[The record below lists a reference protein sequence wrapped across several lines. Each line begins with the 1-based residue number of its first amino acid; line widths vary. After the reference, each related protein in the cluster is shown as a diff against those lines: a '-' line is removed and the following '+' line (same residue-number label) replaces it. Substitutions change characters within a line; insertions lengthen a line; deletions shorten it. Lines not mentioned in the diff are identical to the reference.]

1 MGSSRIAWRQALGWK
16 RLADIASVL
25 LVFGIIG
32 ADMAVATPASAS
44 TSASAN
50 SSAVKAVSS
59 PSPKGQMTLAQAPA
73 SLQAAVERTLARQG
87 APAHSSLH
95 ATYENTSVLLSGTG
109 WSAKVGLG
117 TVGRSRSMAGVSGR
131 LSTRHGGASY
141 SRSGLEESFSQ
152 TSAGL
157 EQAFTLS
164 SRPKGSGPLEIEL
177 PVSGLTVRGS
187 GSTLSLANRAKATVA
202 SYSGLR
208 VIDSAGRAIAA
219 TMSAAEGG
227 RAISI
232 EIDDTGALYPLQV
245 DPAWNEAT
253 ALAAPIPQA
262 SAEFGYSVAISGS
275 NAVVGAPDETVNSDS
290 GAGEAWV
297 FNNAGGTTWNEAT
310 ALTAPSPQASAEF
323 GYSVAISGSNAVVG
337 APDETVNS
345 DSAAGKAW
353 VYFNPSGPA
362 WDEVAAL
369 TAPNAQADANFGNS
383 VAISGS
389 NIVVGAWCET
399 VSGRASAGEAW
410 VFNNPFATTWS
421 EVTGLTA
428 PNPQAGAT
436 FGSAVAISGSNAVV
450 GADYGIDGDTEAS
463 EAWVFNSPS
472 DTTWNEVAPLPNP
485 SPQDYAYFG
494 YSVAIS
500 GANAVVGAYGETL
513 SGDIYAGEAWV
524 FNNPSDTTWDEVTG
538 LTAPSAQDDA
548 YFGGSVAI
556 SGANAVVGALGET
569 VNSDSAAGEA
579 WVFNNSFATTWDEV
593 TGLTAP
599 SAQADANFGDS
610 VAISG
615 SNAVVGGSHE
625 KVSNDSAAGE
635 AWVYYTVVPTLS
647 TTPTTNTS
655 VSATTLSGT
664 VNPNGDSDT
673 GIGFCYS
680 TSSTLSDCSGATSV
694 AATTTTDS
702 GSGTSGFSASATGL
716 SAGTEYY
723 FEIYATDS
731 TSGLTSYST
740 DGTFTTAAT
749 PTLSTGTVTNTS
761 NTAST
766 LSGSVD
772 PNGDSDTGIG
782 FCYSTSSTLSDC
794 SGATSVAATTTTD
807 SGSGTSGFSAS
818 VSGLSAGTEYYFEI
832 YATNSAGVTSY
843 SATGSFTTAAT
854 PTLLTGTVTN
864 TSNTASTLAGSVNP
878 NGDSDTGIGFCF
890 STSSALAA
898 CSGATSVAATTT
910 TDSGSGTSGF
920 SASASGLSAGT
931 EYYFEIYATNS
942 AGVTSYSATGTFT
955 AAATPTL
962 STGTV
967 TSTSNTASTLSG
979 TVDPNGDSDTG
990 IGFCYSTSSTLAA
1003 CSGATSVAAT
1013 TTTDS
1018 GSGTSG
1024 FSASA
1029 TGLSAA
1035 TEYYFEIYATNSV
1048 GVTSYSATGTFTT
1061 AATPTLSTGTVTNTS
1076 NTASTLSGSVDPN
1089 GDSDTGIGFC
1099 YSTSSTLSACSG
1111 ATSVAATT
1119 TTDSGSGTSGF
1130 SASAS
1135 GLSAGAKYYFEI
1147 YATNSALVKSYSATG
1162 TFTTAA
1168 TPTLSTGT
1176 VTSTSNTASTL
1187 SGSVDPNGDSDT
1199 GIGFC
1204 FFDLVCVGGLFGR
1217 HLGRRHDH
1225 DRLRLWHLKLQR
1237 LGVGAERGGEV
1248 LLRDLRHEL
1257 GPGEELLGD
1266 RFLHDRRHAHAFDGD
1281 GHQHLE

>member
-548 YFGGSVAI
+548 YFRGSVAI

-579 WVFNNSFATTWDEV
+579 WVFNNSFATT
-593 TGLTAP
+593 
-599 SAQADANFGDS
+599 
-610 VAISG
+610 
-615 SNAVVGGSHE
+615 
-625 KVSNDSAAGE
+625 
-635 AWVYYTVVPTLS
+635 
-647 TTPTTNTS
+647 
-655 VSATTLSGT
+655 
-664 VNPNGDSDT
+664 
-673 GIGFCYS
+673 
-680 TSSTLSDCSGATSV
+680 
-694 AATTTTDS
+694 
-702 GSGTSGFSASATGL
+702 
-716 SAGTEYY
+716 
-723 FEIYATDS
+723 
-731 TSGLTSYST
+731 
-740 DGTFTTAAT
+740 
-749 PTLSTGTVTNTS
+749 
-761 NTAST
+761 
-766 LSGSVD
+766 
-772 PNGDSDTGIG
+772 
-782 FCYSTSSTLSDC
+782 
-794 SGATSVAATTTTD
+794 
-807 SGSGTSGFSAS
+807 
-818 VSGLSAGTEYYFEI
+818 
-832 YATNSAGVTSY
+832 
-843 SATGSFTTAAT
+843 
-854 PTLLTGTVTN
+854 
-864 TSNTASTLAGSVNP
+864 
-878 NGDSDTGIGFCF
+878 
-890 STSSALAA
+890 
-898 CSGATSVAATTT
+898 
-910 TDSGSGTSGF
+910 
-920 SASASGLSAGT
+920 
-931 EYYFEIYATNS
+931 
-942 AGVTSYSATGTFT
+942 
-955 AAATPTL
+955 
-962 STGTV
+962 
-967 TSTSNTASTLSG
+967 
-979 TVDPNGDSDTG
+979 
-990 IGFCYSTSSTLAA
+990 
-1003 CSGATSVAAT
+1003 
-1013 TTTDS
+1013 
-1018 GSGTSG
+1018 
-1024 FSASA
+1024 
-1029 TGLSAA
+1029 
-1035 TEYYFEIYATNSV
+1035 
-1048 GVTSYSATGTFTT
+1048 
-1061 AATPTLSTGTVTNTS
+1061 
-1076 NTASTLSGSVDPN
+1076 
-1089 GDSDTGIGFC
+1089 
-1099 YSTSSTLSACSG
+1099 
-1111 ATSVAATT
+1111 
-1119 TTDSGSGTSGF
+1119 
-1130 SASAS
+1130 
-1135 GLSAGAKYYFEI
+1135 
-1147 YATNSALVKSYSATG
+1147 
-1162 TFTTAA
+1162 
-1168 TPTLSTGT
+1168 
-1176 VTSTSNTASTL
+1176 
-1187 SGSVDPNGDSDT
+1187 
-1199 GIGFC
+1199 
-1204 FFDLVCVGGLFGR
+1204 
-1217 HLGRRHDH
+1217 
-1225 DRLRLWHLKLQR
+1225 
-1237 LGVGAERGGEV
+1237 
-1248 LLRDLRHEL
+1248 
-1257 GPGEELLGD
+1257 
-1266 RFLHDRRHAHAFDGD
+1266 
-1281 GHQHLE
+1281 